1 MGVVTEA
8 VSKAESKKNPVAG
21 IRLEAGLVVWI
32 GVGVFVFTCFLLREK
47 LPWLMEYPE
56 SWVVPISDW
65 FNAFMDWFVPTFQWF
80 FQGLAW
86 LIGWPLKV
94 IETTLGWLPWPAT
107 IMAFS
112 MVAFIAN
119 GWRLA
124 LFTALAFFYMV
135 VTGYWDESMKTLS
148 LVFVSV
154 PMAVTSG
161 LFIGIWASSSKR
173 VNRVV
178 QPTLDLMQTV
188 PTFAYL
194 IPILLL
200 FGFGPVVGMI
210 ASTIYAIPPM
220 VRSVILGLNR
230 VPSDIIESGMMSGC
244 TRRQLLWW
252 VKVPTAMPTIMIGVN
267 QAIMLALS
275 MVIIAAIIGGS
286 DDIGWEVLST
296 MRKAQFGESV
306 LSGVVVALIAMVM
319 DRVSRKFADRSHL
332 THATEPSFWERHRH
346 LVVVVIT
353 VTAFIVLAQF
363 IPALRDYPESLLFY
377 PAGPINDALSYITV
391 NYWYVLKA
399 IKEFFVFYLLFPS
412 NIGLQGAVQPYTW
425 GFELTPVMSF
435 GFAAI
440 TIALAIFAGIKWG
453 WRFAVGVIIL
463 FGNWYFGITAT
474 PWPVVIIVISAIAWQ
489 VGGWRTALFACLGLL
504 YMLIS
509 GVWGPAMLSLYL
521 CAAAVVTCF
530 LVGGVIGVLAA
541 QNDRVSS
548 FVRPIN
554 DTLQTVPLFV
564 LLIPVLMFFQVGE
577 FTAYLAIVAF
587 AIVPSIRYTEHGLR
601 NVSPEIIEAGTS
613 MGCTKRQMFWQIKL
627 PLALPE
633 IALGLNQTIM
643 FALAMLVIAALVG
656 TRGLGQEIYTALGRA
671 DAGAGM
677 VAGLAMA
684 LIAMV
689 ADRICQAWSAN
700 KKAVLGMSTD

>member
-1 MGVVTEA
+1 MGVVTELA
-8 VSKAESKKNPVAG
+8 PGAKCTQELLPGRK
-21 IRLEAGLVVWI
+21 LEKGLIVWI
-32 GVGVFVFTCFLLREK
+32 VVGFVVFTCFIFSEK
-47 LPWLMEYPE
+47 LPWMLEYPE
-56 SWVVPISDW
+56 SWVIPFADW
-65 FNAFMDWFVPTFQWF
+65 FNAAMDWFVPTFQWF
-80 FQGLAW
+80 FQAMAW
-86 LIGWPLKV
+86 LIGWPLKA
-94 IETTLGWLPWPAT
+94 IEATLGWLPWPAT
-107 IMAFS
+107 IAAFS
-112 MVAFIAN
+112 MVAFVAN

-154 PMAVTSG
+154 PMAVISG
-161 LFIGIWASSSKR
+161 LFIGIWASSSR
-173 VNRVV
+173 RINSVV

-252 VKVPTAMPTIMIGVN
+252 VKVPTALPTIMMGVN

-296 MRKAQFGESV
+296 MRKAQFGESL
-306 LSGVVVALIAMVM
+306 LSGTVVVLMAMVM

-332 THATEPSFWERHRH
+332 THATEATFLERHRH
-346 LVVVVIT
+346 LLIVAIAVVAFVI
-353 VTAFIVLAQF
+353 LSQF
-363 IPALRDYPESLLFY
+363 IPALRDYPKSLQFY

-391 NYWYVLKA
+391 NYWFVLKA
-399 IKEFFVFYLLFPS
+399 VKEFFVFYLLFPS
-412 NIGLQGAVQPYTW
+412 SVGLQGAVQTYTW
-425 GFELTPVMSF
+425 GFAMTPVLSF
-435 GFAAI
+435 GFAAV
-440 TIALAIFAGIKWG
+440 TVALAIFTGIKWG
-453 WRFAVGVIIL
+453 WRVAVGVIIL

-474 PWPVVIIVISAIAWQ
+474 PWPIIILVISVLAWQ
-489 VGGWRTALFACLGLL
+489 VGGWRTATFACLGLL
-504 YMLIS
+504 FMLVS
-509 GVWGPAMLSLYL
+509 GVWVQAMLSVYL

-530 LVGGVIGVLAA
+530 VVGGIIGAWAA
-541 QNDRVSS
+541 QNDRVSA

-554 DTLQTVPLFV
+554 DTLQTIPLFV
-564 LLIPVLMFFQVGE
+564 LLIPVLMFFQIGE

-587 AIVPSIRYTEHGLR
+587 AVVPSIRYTEHGLR
-601 NVSPEIIEAGTS
+601 NVSSEIIEAGTS

-656 TRGLGQEIYTALGRA
+656 TRGLGQEIYAALGRA

-689 ADRICQAWSAN
+689 ADRICQAWSSK
-700 KKAVLGMSTD
+700 KKAELGMPS

>member
-1 MGVVTEA
+1 MGMIAEVTNEGD
-8 VSKAESKKNPVAG
+8 KKVEPVERLRVEPALVAWIIIG
-21 IRLEAGLVVWI
+21 ITSS
-32 GVGVFVFTCFLLREK
+32 FFFLLSEK
-47 LPWLMEYPE
+47 NTWLVEYPE
-56 SWVVPISDW
+56 GWEMPVSAW
-65 FNAFMDWFVPTFQWF
+65 FNSFMEWFVPTFQWF

-86 LIGWPLKV
+86 LIGWPLKL

-107 IMAFS
+107 IAVFAT
-112 MVAFIAN
+112 VAYLAN

-124 LFTALAFFYMV
+124 LFTGLAFFYMV

-161 LFIGIWASSSKR
+161 LFIGIWASNSKR
-173 VNRVV
+173 VNRIV
-178 QPTLDLMQTV
+178 QPILDLMQTV

-230 VPSDIIESGMMSGC
+230 VPSDIIESGLMSGC
-244 TRRQLLWW
+244 TKRQLLWW
-252 VKVPTAMPTIMIGVN
+252 VRVPTAMPTIMIGVN

-319 DRVSRKFADRSHL
+319 DRISRKFSDRSHL
-332 THATEPSFWERHRH
+332 THATEATFWQRHRY
-346 LVVVVIT
+346 LLIAAAT
-353 VTAFIVLAQF
+353 VAVFVLLAQF
-363 IPALRDYPESLLFY
+363 IPALKSYPESLLFY
-377 PAGPINDALSYITV
+377 PADVINDGLSYITV

-399 IKEFFVFYLLFPS
+399 IKEFFVFFLLFPS
-412 NIGLQGAVQPYTW
+412 QIGLRGAVQPYTW
-425 GFELTPVMSF
+425 GFEMTPVLSA
-435 GFAAI
+435 GFAII
-440 TIALAIFAGIKWG
+440 TAALAYYLGKKWG
-453 WRFAVGVIIL
+453 WRAAVAVVVL
-463 FGNWYFGITAT
+463 FGNWYFGITTT
-474 PWPVVIIVISAIAWQ
+474 PWPVVILVISAIAWQ
-489 VGGWRTALFACLGLL
+489 VGGWRVALFASLSLL
-504 YMLIS
+504 FMLLS
-509 GVWGPAMLSLYL
+509 GVWKEAMLSLYL

-530 LVGGVIGVLAA
+530 IVGGMIGVWAA
-541 QNDRVSS
+541 QNDRVSA

-554 DTLQTVPLFV
+554 DTLQTIPLFV

-601 NVSPEIIEAGTS
+601 NVSHEIVEAGVS

-656 TRGLGQEIYTALGRA
+656 TRGLGQEIYAALGRA

-689 ADRICQAWSAN
+689 ADRICQSWSAK
-700 KKAVLGMSTD
+700 KKAELGMSTD